1 MPHSNPT
8 IDDVL
13 GPGGLLAQNVSGYE
27 HRPMQIAMAKTIHRS
42 LLENVC
48 ALVEAGTG
56 TGKSFGYLVPALL
69 SGQRVVVSTA
79 TLGLQEQ
86 LLTKDI
92 PMLLHAMKSSATVA
106 VIKGRT
112 NYLCR
117 DKFGQLA
124 QRLLIARSAAEQA
137 LLAWGDETQTGDR
150 CELPFVPAEKLWS
163 ELDTDVDD
171 CIMEACGFF
180 GPERCHHMRARE
192 SARHADLVIVNHA
205 LFCIDLAMGG
215 GLIPPY
221 EYAIVDEAHQLEDWA
236 TAAFSASLSRPG
248 IGRLLR
254 KLGRNYHLDAGLS
267 DQLSA
272 ATARFAD
279 SLASLSRNR
288 YPLDQ
293 NVAAMDLMDVIQ
305 RALYR
310 IENWLC
316 ENWQRAARYPQLGEA
331 VLERKRDLAIE
342 STVAHTQTIER
353 LRAADESW
361 VRWVERDGGDL
372 GGFAA
377 RCAPAAVAPLLRER
391 LFAKALSVV
400 LTSATIATGQ
410 SFDYARRRLGLD
422 LAPAEESVLES
433 PFDFNG
439 QAALFLPP
447 QRLDPRD
454 PRFAEQATEVIEDIL
469 NATQGRAF
477 VLFTSHAVM
486 RTVAAALGPRLRFA
500 YRVQGQAPKGALLD
514 WFRDQV
520 NPVLFATAS
529 FWEGVDVVGPALSC
543 VIVDRIPFPPPD
555 DPVIAA
561 RSRLLDEAGFDSF
574 YDLMVPAAITRLK
587 QGLGRLIRSKS
598 DRGLMCVLDGRL
610 QNKSYGR
617 RILAALPPA
626 RRIKSLA
633 EAAAM
638 LTCGAG

>member
-1 MPHSNPT
+1 LRAS
-8 IDDVL
+8 L
-13 GPGGLLAQNVSGYE
+13 RSS
-27 HRPMQIAMAKTIHRS
+27 RP
-42 LLENVC
+42 
-48 ALVEAGTG
+48 
-56 TGKSFGYLVPALL
+56 
-69 SGQRVVVSTA
+69 
-79 TLGLQEQ
+79 
-86 LLTKDI
+86 
-92 PMLLHAMKSSATVA
+92 
-106 VIKGRT
+106 
-112 NYLCR
+112 
-117 DKFGQLA
+117 
-124 QRLLIARSAAEQA
+124 
-137 LLAWGDETQTGDR
+137 
-150 CELPFVPAEKLWS
+150 
-163 ELDTDVDD
+163 
-171 CIMEACGFF
+171 
-180 GPERCHHMRARE
+180 
-192 SARHADLVIVNHA
+192 
-205 LFCIDLAMGG
+205 
-215 GLIPPY
+215 
-221 EYAIVDEAHQLEDWA
+221 AHQLEDWA
-236 TAAFSASLSRPG
+236 TAAFSASLSGPG

-254 KLGRNYHLDAGLS
+254 KLARNYHLDLGLS

-279 SLASLSRNR
+279 SLASLPRTR

-293 NVAAMDLMDVIQ
+293 NDAALELMDAIQ

-316 ENWQRAARYPQLGEA
+316 ENWQRAARYPQLGDA

-353 LRAADESW
+353 LRTADESW

-372 GGFAA
+372 GAFAA

-391 LFAKALSVV
+391 LFAKTLSVV
-400 LTSATIATGQ
+400 LTSATIATGH
-410 SFDYARRRLGLD
+410 SFEYARRRLGLD

-433 PFDFNG
+433 PFDFNR

-454 PRFAEQATEVIEDIL
+454 PRFAEEATGVIEDIL

-500 YRVQGQAPKGALLD
+500 YRVQGQAPKGALLE

-561 RSRLLDEAGFDSF
+561 RSRLLDETGFDSF
-574 YDLMVPAAITRLK
+574 NDLMVPAAITRLK

-617 RILAALPPA
+617 RIIAALPPA
-626 RRIKSLA
+626 RRIQSLA

-638 LTCGAG
+638 LACTVG